1 MGDGSCNDEGS
12 LCKRKG
18 LASWCVCGGGGVAA
32 VMRGITTVKENLA
45 REGTGLILGQLGS
58 LQRRR
63 AAD

>member
-1 MGDGSCNDEGS
+1 
-12 LCKRKG
+12 
-18 LASWCVCGGGGVAA
+18 
-32 VMRGITTVKENLA
+32 MRGITTVMENLA